1 MVGGCFLGSLVLG
14 VPLGLLIWHMFSSEQ
29 PSQVRAEYTPA
40 PRVLPPAYTT
50 TPTPR
55 PSPTSTPDESFDAR
69 YRQVST
75 DGERAIAFMQQGEFA
90 QAIPL
95 WDHVLDVLP
104 EYGPAYSHR
113 ARAYLALTDNQR
125 VLSEYEGYSAQAIR
139 DLDRA
144 IELDL
149 SAGDDYYQRYLA
161 YGNLASIQTYR
172 VQSDMFL
179 DSALDNLRIAN
190 QLGGGDDLSA
200 RWVAFIL
207 ANLGRCD
214 EALSHTN
221 QLILA
226 RGPSAP
232 ASAGLNTALAKAY
245 LCNGDVAQALQHIEL
260 AMHLRPSTDRRWIRS
275 IILYNLGRLRE
286 AQGDIDSWIDADP
299 YYSGYRYYLR
309 ALIQF
314 ELGDTEAARSDLE
327 FGAGQTWGMYG
338 LASYVRGL
346 LARPAGDAGQAVEHL
361 LMAEATITREYG
373 PLLDRVRAE
382 LLALGGEPLQPVLV
396 PGFAATPIPTPGV
409 FPTQTPFGAVPMPTP
424 TTINLTAIDQGSPW
438 FEVQPDYTV
447 LWAFEP
453 QQPLTYSSV
462 EAVTVFVEMAPDN
475 PDADVQVLI
484 WSPLDG
490 SIRVLYPEDGVY
502 SLDHPDFYV
511 SPEGRVIVGA
521 DYLGGEASIVLR
533 LGVSLEIRM
542 PDGQVHTIGL
552 PREGYR

>member
-1 MVGGCFLGSLVLG
+1 LAHQTNPSHEERQGHRRPRALLAMVGGCFLGSLVLG

-75 DGERAIAFMQQGEFA
+75 DVERAIAFMQQGEFA

-361 LMAEATITREYG
+361 LMAEATITGHCWIEFARSCWRWGANRCSPSWYPG
-373 PLLDRVRAE
+373 SLQRPSPRQVSSPRRHPSGRSRCRLPPPSTSPPSTRA
-382 LLALGGEPLQPVLV
+382 AHGSRCN
-396 PGFAATPIPTPGV
+396 
-409 FPTQTPFGAVPMPTP
+409 P
-424 TTINLTAIDQGSPW
+424 TTQCFGP
-438 FEVQPDYTV
+438 
-447 LWAFEP
+447 
-453 QQPLTYSSV
+453 SSH
-462 EAVTVFVEMAPDN
+462 
-475 PDADVQVLI
+475 
-484 WSPLDG
+484 S
-490 SIRVLYPEDGVY
+490 
-502 SLDHPDFYV
+502 SL
-511 SPEGRVIVGA
+511 SRT
-521 DYLGGEASIVLR
+521 R
-533 LGVSLEIRM
+533 L
-542 PDGQVHTIGL
+542 
-552 PREGYR
+552 